1 MCWTRWDDYNDH
13 NGCNKAMCRTRWARM
28 ARRGVG
34 PEACSKGLQGY
45 YGGVTGSMGCLSC
58 LAVYHVWLSIM
69 FGCLSCLAVYHVGCL
84 SCLAVYHVGCLSC
97 LAVYHVWLSIMFAVY
112 HVWLSIMFGCL
123 SCWLSIMFG
132 CLSCLA
138 DGLCLLV
145 LANNKANKRYRA
157 DALQELMGSDKTL
170 KGRVVKRHT
179 QTRQRELC

>member
-1 MCWTRWDDYNDH
+1 MSDKVGQDGKKGCGTRSMFK
-13 NGCNKAMCRTRWARM
+13 GFTRVL
-28 ARRGVG
+28 RGSNRQHG
-34 PEACSKGLQGY
+34 
-45 YGGVTGSMGCLSC
+45 
-58 LAVYHVWLSIM
+58 
-69 FGCLSCLAVYHVGCL
+69 
-84 SCLAVYHVGCLSC
+84 
-97 LAVYHVWLSIMFAVY
+97 
-112 HVWLSIMFGCL
+112 
-123 SCWLSIMFG
+123 LSIMFG